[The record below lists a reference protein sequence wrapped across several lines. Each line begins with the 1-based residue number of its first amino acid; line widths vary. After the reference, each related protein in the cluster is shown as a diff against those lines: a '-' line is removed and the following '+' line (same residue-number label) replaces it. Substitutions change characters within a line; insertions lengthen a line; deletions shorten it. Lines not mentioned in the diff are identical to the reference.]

1 MDEMDNVTA
10 EEVRE
15 EEAEKIANGE
25 EETETETVESEE
37 DAEEELDDSED
48 DEYIEEESE
57 EDEEEII
64 EEEVVEEEDV
74 EDHEEEPEAEGADPA
89 QEDEQEENQEEDQE
103 SESEQPDY
111 KAQFEEQKR
120 KIESLVSALNKTGF
134 KGNADDISDTLH
146 ANELNISVDEYR
158 RRRETD
164 ERVYTNDLLS
174 IKERY
179 PDEKAI
185 HVSEFGEGFAKLRS
199 AGLDAVKAYE
209 VLNMDKVIE
218 KKVSAAVNADRKKRS
233 SKKHLNANGVTG
245 TRVPNDVPAS
255 VYAEYRKFFPNMSD
269 KEIRTHYNGTLKD

>member
-1 MDEMDNVTA
+1 MEEMDNVTA

-15 EEAEKIANGE
+15 EEAENIANGE
-25 EETETETVESEE
+25 EETETETVEYEQ
-37 DAEEELDDSED
+37 DADEELDDSED

-64 EEEVVEEEDV
+64 EEEEVVEEEDV
-74 EDHEEEPEAEGADPA
+74 EDHEEEPDAEGADSA
-89 QEDEQEENQEEDQE
+89 QEDEQEKDQE
-103 SESEQPDY
+103 SESEQSDY

-164 ERVYTNDLLS
+164 ERVYANDLLS

>member
-1 MDEMDNVTA
+1 MDEMYNVTA

-25 EETETETVESEE
+25 EEVESETAESEE
-37 DAEEELDDSED
+37 DTEEELDDSED

-57 EDEEEII
+57 EDEDEIVEEEEEEI
-64 EEEVVEEEDV
+64 VEEEDV
-74 EDHEEEPEAEGADPA
+74 EDHEEEPEAEGADSA
-89 QEDEQEENQEEDQE
+89 QEDEQEEDQE

>member
-15 EEAEKIANGE
+15 EEAENIANGE
-25 EETETETVESEE
+25 EETETETVEYEQ
-37 DAEEELDDSED
+37 DAEEGLDDSEE

-64 EEEVVEEEDV
+64 EEEEEEVVEEEDV
-74 EDHEEEPEAEGADPA
+74 EDHEEEPNAEGADSA
-89 QEDEQEENQEEDQE
+89 QEDEQEEDQE

>member
-10 EEVRE
+10 EEVCE
-15 EEAEKIANGE
+15 EEAENIANGE
-25 EETETETVESEE
+25 EEAETETVEYEQ

-64 EEEVVEEEDV
+64 EEEEEEVVEEEDV
-74 EDHEEEPEAEGADPA
+74 EDHEEEPDAEGADSA
-89 QEDEQEENQEEDQE
+89 QEDEQEEDQE

-134 KGNADDISDTLH
+134 KGNVDDISDTLH

-164 ERVYTNDLLS
+164 ERVYTSDLLS

>member
-1 MDEMDNVTA
+1 MDEMYNVTA

-25 EETETETVESEE
+25 EEVESETAESEE
-37 DAEEELDDSED
+37 DTEEGLDDSED

-64 EEEVVEEEDV
+64 EEEEEEVVEKEDV
-74 EDHEEEPEAEGADPA
+74 EDHEEEPDAEGADSA
-89 QEDEQEENQEEDQE
+89 QEDEQEEDQE

>member
-25 EETETETVESEE
+25 EETETETVEYEQ
-37 DAEEELDDSED
+37 DDDEELDDSED

-64 EEEVVEEEDV
+64 EEEEEEVVEEEDV
-74 EDHEEEPEAEGADPA
+74 EDHEEEPDAEGADSA
-89 QEDEQEENQEEDQE
+89 QEDEQEEDQE

-164 ERVYTNDLLS
+164 ERVYTSDLLS

>member
-1 MDEMDNVTA
+1 MDEMYNVTA

-25 EETETETVESEE
+25 EEVESETAESEE
-37 DAEEELDDSED
+37 DTEEGLDDSED

-64 EEEVVEEEDV
+64 EEEEEEVVEEEDV
-74 EDHEEEPEAEGADPA
+74 EDHEEDPEAEGADSA
-89 QEDEQEENQEEDQE
+89 QEDEQEEDQE
-103 SESEQPDY
+103 SESDQPDY

>member
-1 MDEMDNVTA
+1 MDEMYNVTA

-25 EETETETVESEE
+25 EEVESETAESEE
-37 DAEEELDDSED
+37 DTEEGLDDSED

-64 EEEVVEEEDV
+64 EEEEEEVVEEEDV
-74 EDHEEEPEAEGADPA
+74 EDHEEEPDAEGADSA
-89 QEDEQEENQEEDQE
+89 QEDEQEEDQE
-103 SESEQPDY
+103 SESDQPDY

>member
-1 MDEMDNVTA
+1 MEEMDNVTA

-25 EETETETVESEE
+25 EETETETVEPEE

-64 EEEVVEEEDV
+64 EEEEEEVVEEEDV
-74 EDHEEEPEAEGADPA
+74 EDHEEEPNAEGADSA
-89 QEDEQEENQEEDQE
+89 QEDEQEEDQE
-103 SESEQPDY
+103 SESDQPDY

>member
-1 MDEMDNVTA
+1 M
-10 EEVRE
+10 
-15 EEAEKIANGE
+15 
-25 EETETETVESEE
+25 
-37 DAEEELDDSED
+37 
-48 DEYIEEESE
+48 
-57 EDEEEII
+57 
-64 EEEVVEEEDV
+64 
-74 EDHEEEPEAEGADPA
+74 
-89 QEDEQEENQEEDQE
+89 
-103 SESEQPDY
+103 
-111 KAQFEEQKR
+111 
-120 KIESLVSALNKTGF
+120 
-134 KGNADDISDTLH
+134 DDISDTLH

>member
-1 MDEMDNVTA
+1 MDEMYNVTA

-15 EEAEKIANGE
+15 EEAENIANGE
-25 EETETETVESEE
+25 EETETETVEYEQ
-37 DAEEELDDSED
+37 DADEELDDSED

-57 EDEEEII
+57 EDEDEIVEEE
-64 EEEVVEEEDV
+64 EEEVVGEEDV
-74 EDHEEEPEAEGADPA
+74 EDHEEEPDAESADSA
-89 QEDEQEENQEEDQE
+89 QEDEQEEDQE